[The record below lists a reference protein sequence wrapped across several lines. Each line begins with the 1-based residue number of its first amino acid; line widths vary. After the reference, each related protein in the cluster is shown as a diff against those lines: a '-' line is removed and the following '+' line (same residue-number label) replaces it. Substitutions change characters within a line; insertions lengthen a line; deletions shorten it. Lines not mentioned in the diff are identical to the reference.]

1 MPEKAPSTVRDA
13 APPPSKKRKQSPPT
27 APATTAPQPTIPTL
41 FKSDIHPTPK
51 RPRSKTSTPAPPT
64 TPSTTTTT
72 TTTTIVTQATMLNFP
87 SSTAAPTII
96 DLTASPP
103 PPPPPASAPRP
114 PPFQPHAGTRKLQI
128 KNLRKTTRA
137 DPDAYFNTTWGAL
150 DAALAAIFAGV
161 KIAASLEEL
170 YRGVENICRAERGP
184 QLADRLRKRMDAH
197 VAGKLKAEVVV
208 GVGSSEAVKEVEK
221 AWRKWNEQLEMI
233 RSIFLYLDRSY
244 LLPSVKDKPI
254 EAIGLDIFRKHIA
267 TDPNIEPLFL
277 RGIFALIDID
287 RRTDADQPHNV
298 PLLHSCVRMVSNLG
312 MYNHAFEPQFI
323 TFSRAY
329 FSQLAA
335 AESASQPLATYLR
348 TTSTQLDRETARCDR
363 FALEQSTK
371 RDLIAIIEDEMVR
384 KRLATLT
391 DTRAVGELLTARHQQ
406 PLALLYT
413 LLSRVGPAGDVL
425 RPAWEA
431 HIAATGTA
439 IVQDDER
446 TEEMVPRLLQ
456 FKHALDQT
464 LAHSFHKCETLSYAL
479 REAFARFINARRP
492 GASSAANSKPAEMV
506 AKFVDLL
513 LRTGTKGLP
522 ATTPPEMCALAAQ
535 AGDDDAQLAFML
547 EWVLDLFRFIQGKDV
562 FEAFYK
568 KDLARRLL
576 MGRSA
581 SADAERMMITKL
593 KTECGAGFTHNL
605 EGMFK
610 DVDLSREA
618 VASFKSR
625 TGSASSSSSSSVDL
639 YVNILSQ
646 AAWPSYPEVP
656 ISVPR
661 DIAAATEAFEAFY
674 VSKHSGRKLVWRHN
688 LSHCVLKAAFP
699 KGNKELVLSAFQA
712 VVLLL
717 FNDLPTTTTTAAAAT
732 PTSLSFTDLL
742 AATGLPADQLARTLQ
757 SLACAKHR
765 VLSKSPRGRDVA
777 PTDRF
782 VVNTAFTEG
791 KFRVKI
797 NQIQLKE
804 TKEENRET
812 HEGVAR
818 DRQYETQAAVIR
830 IMKGRKKVRHAELVA
845 MVIEQTKGRGV
856 LEMADIKRNIE
867 RLIDKEY
874 MERVED
880 NVYVYVA

>member
-1 MPEKAPSTVRDA
+1 MPEKAPTTVRDA

-27 APATTAPQPTIPTL
+27 TTATTTTTPFPQPTIPTL

-64 TPSTTTTT
+64 TTTP
-72 TTTTIVTQATMLNFP
+72 TTIVTQATMLNFP
-87 SSTAAPTII
+87 STTTAAATKASAAPTII

-103 PPPPPASAPRP
+103 PTPTPRP
-114 PPFQPHAGTRKLQI
+114 PPFQPHAGARKLQI
-128 KNLRKTTRA
+128 KNLRKPNRG

-150 DAALAAIFAGV
+150 DAALGSIFGGV

-170 YRGVENICRAERGP
+170 YRGVENICRAERGQ
-184 QLADRLRKRMDAH
+184 QLAERLRRRMDGY
-197 VAGKLKAEVVV
+197 VGGRLKGDV
-208 GVGSSEAVKEVEK
+208 GVGGEVVKEVEK
-221 AWRKWNEQLEMI
+221 AWRKWNEQLGMI

-244 LLPSVKDKPI
+244 LLPSAKEKPI

-267 TDPNIEPLFL
+267 TDATLEPLFL
-277 RGIFALIDID
+277 RGIFALIDTD
-287 RRTDADQPHNV
+287 RRTDGAAQPHNT
-298 PLLHSCVRMVSNLG
+298 PLLLSCVRMISNLG

-323 TFSRAY
+323 TFSRTY

-335 AESASQPLATYLR
+335 AESASQSLGTYLH
-348 TTSTQLDRETARCDR
+348 TTSAQLDRETARCDR

-371 RDLIAIIEDEMVR
+371 RDLIAVIEDEMVR
-384 KRLATLT
+384 KRLAILT
-391 DTRAVGELLTARHQQ
+391 DKSAVGELLTARQQ
-406 PLALLYT
+406 HSLALLYT
-413 LLSRVGPAGDVL
+413 LLSRVGSAGDAL

-431 HIAATGTA
+431 HITATGTA

-456 FKHALDQT
+456 FKHALDQ
-464 LAHSFHKCETLSYAL
+464 LQAHSFHKCETLSYAL
-479 REAFARFINARRP
+479 RESFAKFINARRP
-492 GASSAANSKPAEMV
+492 GASTAANSKPAEMI

-522 ATTPPEMCALAAQ
+522 ATTSPEMCALAAH

-625 TGSASSSSSSSVDL
+625 GSSAAHDVDL

-656 ISVPR
+656 ISIPN
-661 DIAAATEAFEAFY
+661 DIAAYTKAFEAFY

-717 FNDLPTTTTTAAAAT
+717 FNDVPAGT
-732 PTSLSFTDLL
+732 PLSFADLL
-742 AATGLPADQLARTLQ
+742 EATGLPSDQLARTLQ

-765 VLSKSPRGRDVA
+765 VLAKSPRGRDVGPA
-777 PTDRF
+777 DRF
-782 VVNTAFTEG
+782 VVNTAFSDG

-830 IMKGRKKVRHAELVA
+830 IMKGRKKVRHSELVG
-845 MVIEQTKGRGV
+845 MVIEQTKNRGV
-856 LEMADIKRNIE
+856 LEVADIKRNIE

>member
-1 MPEKAPSTVRDA
+1 MPEKAP
-13 APPPSKKRKQSPPT
+13 
-27 APATTAPQPTIPTL
+27 TT
-41 FKSDIHPTPK
+41 
-51 RPRSKTSTPAPPT
+51 
-64 TPSTTTTT
+64 
-72 TTTTIVTQATMLNFP
+72 
-87 SSTAAPTII
+87 
-96 DLTASPP
+96 
-103 PPPPPASAPRP
+103 
-114 PPFQPHAGTRKLQI
+114 PHAGARKLQI
-128 KNLRKTTRA
+128 KNLRKPTRG
-137 DPDAYFNTTWGAL
+137 DPDAYFTATWGAL
-150 DAALAAIFAGV
+150 DAALGAIFAGV

-170 YRGVENICRAERGP
+170 YRGVENICRAERGQ
-184 QLADRLRKRMDAH
+184 QLAERLRRRMDAY
-197 VAGKLKAEVVV
+197 VGGKLKAEVEV
-208 GVGSSEAVKEVEK
+208 GVDGGEVVREVER
-221 AWRKWNEQLEMI
+221 AWRRWNEQLGMI

-244 LLPSVKDKPI
+244 LLPSIKEKPI
-254 EAIGLDIFRKHIA
+254 ETIGLDIFRKHIA
-267 TDPNIEPLFL
+267 TDATLEPLFL
-277 RGIFALIDID
+277 RGIFILIDTD
-287 RRTDADQPHNV
+287 RRTDSDGATPAQSHNI
-298 PLLHSCVRMVSNLG
+298 PLLLSCIRMISNLG

-323 TFSRAY
+323 TFSRTY

-335 AESASQPLATYLR
+335 AESSSQPLSSYLR
-348 TTSTQLDRETARCDR
+348 TTSTQLEHETARCDR
-363 FALEQSTK
+363 FTLEQSTK
-371 RDLIAIIEDEMVR
+371 RDLIAVIEDEMVR
-384 KRLATLT
+384 KRLTTLT
-391 DTRAVGELLTARHQQ
+391 DTASVGALLTARDQH

-413 LLSRVGPAGDVL
+413 LLTRVGSAGDAL

-431 HIAATGTA
+431 HITATGTG

-456 FKHALDQT
+456 FKHALDQI
-464 LAHSFHKCETLSYAL
+464 LSQSFHKCETLSYAL
-479 REAFARFINARRP
+479 RESFAKFINARRP
-492 GASSAANSKPAEMV
+492 GASAAANSKPAEMI

-522 ATTPPEMCALAAQ
+522 ATTSQEMCALAAR

-625 TGSASSSSSSSVDL
+625 TGSSGASSGSDVDL

-656 ISVPR
+656 IAIPR
-661 DIAAATEAFEAFY
+661 DIAAHTEAFEAFY

-688 LSHCVLKAAFP
+688 LSHCVLRASFP

-717 FNDLPTTTTTAAAAT
+717 FNDVPAGT
-732 PTSLSFTDLL
+732 PLSFADLL
-742 AATGLPADQLARTLQ
+742 AATSLPADQLARTLQ

-765 VLSKSPRGRDVA
+765 VLAKSPRGRDVGVG
-777 PTDRF
+777 DRF
-782 VVNTAFTEG
+782 VVNTAFSEG

-830 IMKGRKKVRHAELVA
+830 IMKGRKKVRHAELVGL
-845 MVIEQTKGRGV
+845 VIEQTRNRGV
-856 LEMADIKRNIE
+856 LEVADIKRNIE

>member
-1 MPEKAPSTVRDA
+1 
-13 APPPSKKRKQSPPT
+13 
-27 APATTAPQPTIPTL
+27 
-41 FKSDIHPTPK
+41 
-51 RPRSKTSTPAPPT
+51 
-64 TPSTTTTT
+64 
-72 TTTTIVTQATMLNFP
+72 
-87 SSTAAPTII
+87 
-96 DLTASPP
+96 
-103 PPPPPASAPRP
+103 
-114 PPFQPHAGTRKLQI
+114 
-128 KNLRKTTRA
+128 
-137 DPDAYFNTTWGAL
+137 
-150 DAALAAIFAGV
+150 
-161 KIAASLEEL
+161 
-170 YRGVENICRAERGP
+170 
-184 QLADRLRKRMDAH
+184 
-197 VAGKLKAEVVV
+197 
-208 GVGSSEAVKEVEK
+208 
-221 AWRKWNEQLEMI
+221 MI

-244 LLPSVKDKPI
+244 LLPSIKEKPI
-254 EAIGLDIFRKHIA
+254 EAIGLDFFRKHIA
-267 TDPNIEPLFL
+267 TDATIEPLFL
-277 RGIFALIDID
+277 RGIFTLIDTD
-287 RRTDADQPHNV
+287 RRTDSDGANNNNI
-298 PLLHSCVRMVSNLG
+298 PLLLSCIRIISNLG

-323 TFSRAY
+323 TFSRSY

-335 AESASQPLATYLR
+335 AESTSQPLSTYLR
-348 TTSTQLDRETARCDR
+348 TTSMQLDRETARCDR

-371 RDLIAIIEDEMVR
+371 RDLIAVIEDEMVR
-384 KRLATLT
+384 KQLATLT
-391 DTRAVGELLTARHQQ
+391 DTASVGALLAARDQH

-413 LLSRVGPAGDVL
+413 LLSRVGSAGDRL

-431 HIAATGTA
+431 HITATGA
-439 IVQDDER
+439 GIVQDDER

-456 FKHALDQT
+456 FKHALDQM
-464 LAHSFHKCETLSYAL
+464 LSVPFHKCETLSYAL
-479 REAFARFINARRP
+479 RESFAKFINARRP
-492 GASSAANSKPAEMV
+492 GASAAANSKPAEMI

-522 ATTPPEMCALAAQ
+522 ATTSPEMCALAAR

-605 EGMFK
+605 EAMFK

-625 TGSASSSSSSSVDL
+625 TGSSGAATSDIDL

-646 AAWPSYPEVP
+646 SAWPSYPEVP
-656 ISVPR
+656 ISIPR
-661 DIAAATEAFEAFY
+661 DIAAHTEAFEAFY

-688 LSHCVLKAAFP
+688 LSHCVLRASFP

-717 FNDLPTTTTTAAAAT
+717 FNDVPAGS
-732 PTSLSFTDLL
+732 PLSFADLL
-742 AATGLPADQLARTLQ
+742 AATNLPAEQLARTLQ

-765 VLSKSPRGRDVA
+765 VLAKSPRGRDVGVG
-777 PTDRF
+777 DRF
-782 VVNTAFTEG
+782 VVNTAFSEG

-830 IMKGRKKVRHAELVA
+830 IMKGRKKVRHAELVGL
-845 MVIEQTKGRGV
+845 VIEQTRNRGV
-856 LEMADIKRNIE
+856 LEVADIKKNIE
-867 RLIDKEY
+867 R
-874 MERVED
+874 
-880 NVYVYVA
+880 YVSVFFFFFLLLGEGKGVG